1 MSNISTILNSTQKK
15 ALYFFK
21 KYSLL
26 ELKVSIKS
34 LDEKGELTDKEREIM
49 NEAIEF
55 HRVFLRELID
65 DTIPTS

>member
-1 MSNISTILNSTQKK
+1 MSNISTILTSTQKK

-26 ELKVSIKS
+26 ELKASIKS

-55 HRVFLRELID
+55 YRVVLRELID